1 MKTIRINKEYSIGV
15 IICYEDLFEKSS
27 LELSRLNA
35 SILINLTNDIW
46 YGDSRASYQHLMLS
60 IPRAI
65 ENKKFLIRSANTG
78 ISAIISPNGK
88 IKEKLGTN
96 KSGYL
101 IGDVLLS
108 SKKSFYL
115 SNYEII
121 NLFYYIIFFSLLAL
135 FYKKAR
141 NN

>member
-1 MKTIRINKEYSIGV
+1 
-15 IICYEDLFEKSS
+15 
-27 LELSRLNA
+27 
-35 SILINLTNDIW
+35 
-46 YGDSRASYQHLMLS
+46 MLS